1 MELKRIMHSFQKK
14 QEASWC
20 CFALLVNGNSG
31 KPEIQLPRQQRQ
43 RRHQDPLVNA
53 NTTQPNKQ
61 TNKQGDKD
69 KDEQSDES
77 ALVKKYEEKS
87 EVQNQYLPKRKIKM
101 SKSSPTIDININ
113 NNKKTCLK
121 MGPPQFESICS
132 IAKGWQWSFHLTP
145 LWSTVVILLIQ
156 SLLSCPA
163 VKCISNFIHSWNIEL
178 KHWSG
183 VW

>member
-1 MELKRIMHSFQKK
+1 MHSFKKK

-69 KDEQSDES
+69 KDEQSDQS

-87 EVQNQYLPKRKIKM
+87 AVQSIKHDLARSCFKFWLKIGDEGDKI
-101 SKSSPTIDININ
+101 SKKNWRGASRDSFFLEILSPSSP
-113 NNKKTCLK
+113 
-121 MGPPQFESICS
+121 
-132 IAKGWQWSFHLTP
+132 
-145 LWSTVVILLIQ
+145 ILGQ
-156 SLLSCPA
+156 
-163 VKCISNFIHSWNIEL
+163 N
-178 KHWSG
+178 
-183 VW
+183 